1 MKNDLFGN
9 RMKEYEGIEA
19 ERKFIPTL
27 PIIVRL
33 DGRCFSRLTKD
44 LDRPYDS
51 DMSELMTNVTIK
63 LVEETGAII
72 GYTQSDEI
80 SLILYS
86 DSIDHPVYFNG
97 RISKIISVIS
107 SVATYWF
114 NHLREDMDFPDSFFD
129 LPGFFDCRAWN
140 VPSRV
145 EAVNSLLWR
154 EMDATKNSISMAAR
168 THYTH
173 KQLHGVKR
181 EGLLDMLMEKGI
193 NWNEYPAYFKRGT
206 YIQKRAKP
214 VDRTIPGHMNDDV
227 TERSVVS
234 TLLLPPLTRVVNRT
248 GVFFEKQ
255 EPIVDES

>member
-1 MKNDLFGN
+1 MFGN

-19 ERKFIPTL
+19 DRKFIPTL

-51 DMSELMTNVTIK
+51 NMSELMTNVTIN
-63 LVEETGAII
+63 LVKETEAII

-86 DSIDHPVYFNG
+86 DSIEHPVYFNG

-114 NHLREDMDFPDSFFD
+114 NELKHDKDFPDSFFE
-129 LPGFFDCRAWN
+129 LPGLFDCRAWT
-140 VPSRV
+140 VPNRT
-145 EAVNSLLWR
+145 EAVNAVLWR
-154 EMDATKNSISMAAR
+154 EMDATKNSVSAAAR
-168 THYTH
+168 VYYTH
-173 KQLHGVKR
+173 RELHGVKR
-181 EGLLDMLMEKGI
+181 EGLMDMLMAKGI
-193 NWNEYPAYFKRGT
+193 NWNDYPAYFKRGT
-206 YIQKRAKP
+206 YIQKRATP
-214 VDRTIPGHMNDDV
+214 VDRAVPGLTVSDQSIA
-227 TERSVVS
+227 TRGVVN
-234 TLLLPPLTRVVNRT
+234 TLPMPPLTTVVNRT

-255 EPIVDES
+255 EPVVDSF